1 MLNGLPGGWLV
12 LEDEDEDE
20 DEDMSSESSHSTDF
34 CGHFC
39 P

>member
-1 MLNGLPGGWLV
+1 MLNGLSGGGLV
-12 LEDEDEDE
+12 LEDEDE